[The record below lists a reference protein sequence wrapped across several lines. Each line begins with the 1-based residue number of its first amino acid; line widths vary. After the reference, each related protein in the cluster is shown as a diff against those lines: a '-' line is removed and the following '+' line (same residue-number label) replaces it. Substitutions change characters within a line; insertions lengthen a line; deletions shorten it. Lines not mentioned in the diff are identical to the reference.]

1 MVSTDNEFSFLIVSD
16 IHDTI
21 GNVRKLVDWY
31 QKEKPRVD
39 YILCCGDVVTVPNGE
54 QDLQESAKKY
64 EPIMVN
70 IFQELEKICPRII
83 YIPGN
88 HEPYTIYKKD
98 APFLTK
104 SSVNIHRKFVKLTS
118 DLYIVGLGG
127 STPILQGAK
136 YEVGQIPY
144 KDLDFSKE
152 MYSGYPYNCD
162 TSKENY
168 VKSDQMLLKDLQ
180 ENIDTM
186 KKQAGDPYYIL
197 LTHCG
202 PLYCLTNY
210 MVVQGDNLYLGSEQL
225 GKVFWE
231 ESKCFMNIH
240 GHTHTGK
247 GSINLTDTKTVMNPG
262 DLASGNYAYITI
274 KKNSKGVWHLDSS
287 SMNLI

>member
-1 MVSTDNEFSFLIVSD
+1 
-16 IHDTI
+16 
-21 GNVRKLVDWY
+21 
-31 QKEKPRVD
+31 
-39 YILCCGDVVTVPNGE
+39 
-54 QDLQESAKKY
+54 
-64 EPIMVN
+64 
-70 IFQELEKICPRII
+70 
-83 YIPGN
+83 
-88 HEPYTIYKKD
+88 
-98 APFLTK
+98 
-104 SSVNIHRKFVKLTS
+104 
-118 DLYIVGLGG
+118 
-127 STPILQGAK
+127 
-136 YEVGQIPY
+136 
-144 KDLDFSKE
+144 
-152 MYSGYPYNCD
+152 
-162 TSKENY
+162 
-168 VKSDQMLLKDLQ
+168 MLLKDLQ

-231 ESKCFMNIH
+231 ERKCFMNIH

-274 KKNSKGVWHLDSS
+274 KKNSKGVWRLDSS